1 LLASHPFAASSAPF
15 TLSILIWL
23 PLALA
28 LIVNALPTKYVGRGA
43 ALASLLPV
51 AVAITFVANF
61 NSHNPGLQFVTD
73 KVWISALGIHYK
85 LGINGLN
92 VALVLLTTVLFTVSL
107 AWSAVREVDRPHTY
121 YFWFGLAES
130 AVLGAFL
137 AQDLILFVAFFDLML
152 IPFYFLV
159 GSWGSGDRVR
169 ATIKM
174 VIYTMVGSF
183 LMLAAAIATG
193 VIASGDHGTGINFSF
208 SALQHLPLS
217 RTDEDWIF
225 LAFALAFLVKM
236 PIAPFHGWLAD
247 AYKAMPIPAVAV
259 FSGVVAKVAS
269 YGFLQIVLPL
279 FPHAAHHYQVLMLII
294 ALVSILWATAMA
306 FTTDD
311 ARLVIAYSSVAQ
323 MGFILL
329 GIFSL
334 TPQGGQGALL
344 QMINHGVVTAASFF
358 VVAAAAAR
366 AGGSEKLADMGGIA
380 FKAPVL
386 ATLFLIV
393 TFANLAMPGSSNFI
407 GEFMILLG
415 TFDSHIVIAL
425 IASVAVV
432 GAAFYALRLFIRAMH
447 NRVGGRVRSFEVT
460 RNEAIAIVP
469 LCLIILALAFYPQFG
484 LGKSQASLDVA
495 VLPAAALG
503 GHVDMSQYATLAAAA
518 EGRSIHP
525 PISEVSYGAKQK
537 PRRVYTDRKT
547 ATHRKAVHS

>member
-1 LLASHPFAASSAPF
+1 M

-28 LIVNALPTKYVGRGA
+28 LIVNALPARYVGRGA
-43 ALASLLPV
+43 ALASLIPV
-51 AVAITFVANF
+51 GVAISFLARF
-61 NSHNPGLQFVTD
+61 HASDPGLQFVTNR
-73 KVWISALGIHYK
+73 VWISALGIHYK

-92 VALVLLTTVLFTVSL
+92 VTLVLMTTVLFAVSL
-107 AWSAVREVDRPHTY
+107 AWSALREVERPHTY

-137 AQDLILFVAFFDLML
+137 AQDLMLFVAFFDLML

-159 GSWGSGDRVR
+159 GSWGTGERVR

-183 LMLAAAIATG
+183 LMLAAAVATG
-193 VIASGDHGTGINFSF
+193 VIAAGDHGTGINFTF

-236 PIAPFHGWLAD
+236 PLAPFHGWMAE
-247 AYKAMPIPAVAV
+247 AYKSMPIPAVAV

-279 FPHAAHHYQVLMLII
+279 FPHAAHHYQLLMMLIC
-294 ALVSILWATAMA
+294 VGSIMWGTAMA
-306 FTTDD
+306 FTTNDS
-311 ARLVIAYSSVAQ
+311 RMVIAYSSVAQ
-323 MGFILL
+323 MGFITL

-334 TPQGGQGALL
+334 RPEGGQGALL
-344 QMINHGVVTAASFF
+344 QMLNHGIVIAAGFF
-358 VVAAAAAR
+358 IVATLAAR
-366 AGGSEKLADMGGIA
+366 AGGSEDIRDMGGIA
-380 FKAPVL
+380 FRAPVL
-386 ATLFLIV
+386 ASLFVII

-415 TFDSHIVIAL
+415 TFDSHMPVALVTSIA
-425 IASVAVV
+425 IV

-447 NRVGGRVRSFEVT
+447 NRVGGRVKSFELG
-460 RNEAIAIVP
+460 RNEAVALVP
-469 LCLIILALAFYPQFG
+469 LVLIILALAFFPQFG
-484 LGKSQASLDVA
+484 LSKSESALKVAIYPAASLGSSAPYALPGASTTAA
-495 VLPAAALG
+495 VHWSNPPLSEASYSPDPARTTIHGAAA
-503 GHVDMSQYATLAAAA
+503 
-518 EGRSIHP
+518 
-525 PISEVSYGAKQK
+525 GAG
-537 PRRVYTDRKT
+537 
-547 ATHRKAVHS
+547 THRDRIDVTMVRS